1 MTDAAPTADPW
12 TAFAR
17 RVIESAVHEA
27 DPQRLEPPP
36 AGAQPNHGAFVTLR
50 KFNRLRGCMGSL
62 DVDQTLGEAVRT
74 AALSAAMHD
83 PRFGSVSSAEL
94 PEIVI
99 EVSILTPLSPM
110 RTIADLEIGRH
121 GILVRKDLQRGLFLP
136 QVATD
141 HHLDKEAFLSRCCS
155 EKAGLPAEAWRDPDV
170 EVLLFTSE
178 VHHERPR

>member
-50 KFNRLRGCMGSL
+50 KSNRLRGCMGSL
-62 DVDQTLGEAVRT
+62 DTDQTLGQAVRT

-83 PRFGSVSSAEL
+83 PRFGSVTNAEL
-94 PEIVI
+94 PDIVI
-99 EVSILTPLSPM
+99 EVSILTPPTPM
-110 RTIADLEIGRH
+110 KTLDELELGKH
-121 GILVRKDLQRGLFLP
+121 GILIHRGPQRGLFLP

-155 EKAGLPAEAWRDPDV
+155 EKAGLPPEAWRDPDV
-170 EVLLFTSE
+170 EVLLFASE
-178 VHHERPR
+178 IHREPPR